1 MVRRPPI
8 DAAKAAGRTDRRQI
22 MSKVKMVGK
31 SGLWEDLHFERE
43 RFRIMRKIV
52 AHITAKSWEEIPHAA
67 FVYEPD
73 ATRFLEEYKTL
84 KANNLPGR
92 NITFNSLMLK
102 TMIEG
107 LKAAP
112 HLNAYLQYNT
122 RSSRGSIDTI
132 SEINIS
138 MPCNVDE
145 GNTITVNIQNTNEMT
160 LAQINDAVADIRR
173 RAANTH
179 LDELY
184 YKVAFK
190 QSMEDLKKLKV
201 LTVVRRLFAGR
212 VGKDKVHP
220 LTGKAKKEY
229 YRIPETDRL
238 TIKDVRQGT
247 VIITNVGSI
256 ARSSPLTMTLL
267 EIIPPQVVAIAI
279 ANAQEKPGV
288 VAGENGEKTV
298 APRMF
303 LPISVALDHRA
314 FDFDAMVPFIAKL
327 DEIFAAPE
335 IMHSW

>member
-1 MVRRPPI
+1 
-8 DAAKAAGRTDRRQI
+8 
-22 MSKVKMVGK
+22 MSKEKMVGK
-31 SGLWEDLHFERE
+31 SGLWQDLHFERE

-73 ATRFLEEYKTL
+73 ATRFLEEYKVL
-84 KANNLPGR
+84 KAKNLPER

-145 GNTITVNIQNTNEMT
+145 GNTITVNIQNTNDMT
-160 LAQINDAVADIRR
+160 LSQINDAVADIRR

-229 YRIPETDRL
+229 YEIPETDRL

-247 VIITNVGSI
+247 IIITNVGSI
-256 ARSSPLTMTLL
+256 ARGSPLTMTLL

-279 ANAQEKPGV
+279 ANAQEKPGIT
-288 VAGENGEKTV
+288 AGENGEKIV

-335 IMHSW
+335 IIHTW